1 MTKERRT
8 IEDSLSELKKP
19 KMIDMRIS
27 ILVAVLTFLLGIWI
41 GFFAFSFVNT
51 YFNHNKNNK
60 TVISQE
66 KKTAASQNKE
76 TIGPK
81 IVIVGSSKQ
90 TAAETSTPAET
101 SSPSNKIIPEQKTVP
116 LSEKT
121 TAAETVNQPAVAAA
135 KSKHAITK
143 RSSTKSIRKEKIK
156 NWAIQI
162 GSYRNKSSAI
172 RMLKK
177 IASKSMVA
185 HIRKISNKKGVFY
198 RVIINFK
205 GTKTKLNR
213 IAKKI
218 ENSFHIKPF
227 IYDPIS

>member
-8 IEDSLSELKKP
+8 IEDSLNESKEP
-19 KMIDMRIS
+19 KMISMKMS

-41 GFFAFSFVNT
+41 GFFAFSFINT
-51 YFNHNKNNK
+51 YLNHNKKSK

-66 KKTAASQNKE
+66 EKTTTSQNE
-76 TIGPK
+76 GTIGPK

-90 TAAETSTPAET
+90 IAAETSTPAET
-101 SSPSNKIIPEQKTVP
+101 SSPLNKIIPKQKVIP
-116 LSEKT
+116 SPEKT
-121 TAAETVNQPAVAAA
+121 ASAEAVKPPTVI
-135 KSKHAITK
+135 KSKHAITRK
-143 RSSTKSIRKEKIK
+143 SGTKNIKKEKIK

-162 GSYRNKSSAI
+162 GSFRNKSSAI

-177 IASKSMVA
+177 VASEAMKA
-185 HIRKISNKKGVFY
+185 HIRKVSNKKGVFY
-198 RVIINFK
+198 RVIINFR
-205 GTKTKLNR
+205 GTKTELNR

-218 ENSFHIKPF
+218 QNSFHIKPF